1 MSWPL
6 VAMVGLALILAGCT
20 GGDDEV
26 PLVGSSLPPT
36 TVLAD
41 CPVVVAEPPS
51 EWPLALPPSLV
62 VTEYTVNENSFLVRG
77 VSNDAETLLV
87 QSTEETLAEFTVA
100 EPEGG
105 ANDVVV
111 VFESA
116 VSTGSLFMTDEDG
129 DDCWDVD
136 LEVEFFGDP
145 EPAGFIPTTEEDEI
159 EEEEAAAG
167 TPSEGSGLVPA
178 SGAGSVTSARGSFP
192 IFIADCQVEP
202 LLITGSSNEGEL
214 SIVESPSGDV
224 ALTWT
229 YTDGVVIED
238 LSARA
243 VMSSANAALVI
254 GDGQNAEGPETVIAD
269 VNCDA
274 S

>member
-1 MSWPL
+1 
-6 VAMVGLALILAGCT
+6 MVGLTLILAGCT

-41 CPVVVAEPPS
+41 CPAVIAEPPS

-62 VTEYTVNENSFLVRG
+62 VTEYVVDENSFLVRG

-111 VFESA
+111 VFESD
-116 VSTGSLFMTDEDG
+116 VSTGSFFMTDEDG

-136 LEVEFFGDP
+136 FEVEFFGEP
-145 EPAGFIPTTEEDEI
+145 EPAGFIPTTEEGETEDES
-159 EEEEAAAG
+159 ASG
-167 TPSEGSGLVPA
+167 VPSEGSGLVPS
-178 SGAGSVTSARGSFP
+178 SGSGSVTSARGSFP
-192 IFIADCQVEP
+192 IFVSDCQVEP
-202 LLITGSSNEGEL
+202 IVITGSSNEGEL
-214 SIVESPSGDV
+214 SIIEGPSGDL

-243 VMSSANAALVI
+243 VLSSGNTVLVV

-269 VNCDA
+269 VNCGVN
-274 S
+274 